1 MLKKITIVLFWVVV
15 VAATVGCT
23 TEPTEAPA
31 AEAPASAELA
41 LKVTGKVENE
51 MGWSEAQ
58 VKAMPTMEAEREN
71 NSGEMETYTGVSL
84 NTLLDEAG
92 VGEDATTLVFVA
104 NDGSEAEVALADVR
118 ACGDCIV
125 SFRSQGG
132 FSMVLPGFPN
142 NVQVKGVIEIKVQ

>member
-23 TEPTEAPA
+23 SQPTEAPA

-41 LKVTGKVENE
+41 LKVSGNVENE

-58 VKAMPTMEAEREN
+58 VKAMPTMDAEREN
-71 NSGEMETYTGVSL
+71 NSGEMETYTGVSI
-84 NTLLDEAG
+84 NSLLDEAG
-92 VGEDATTLVFVA
+92 VGGDATTLVFVA

-132 FSMVLPGFPN
+132 FSTVLPGFPN
-142 NVQVKGVIEIKVQ
+142 NVQVKGVIELKVQ